1 MAILSSEDQEWG
13 SSLEIKG
20 GDEQELLGQ
29 RWQRFTLH
37 LSSGDHRLALG
48 NSDSQAERDACMFC
62 RTPND
67 EIAELVSQ
75 LQDFAKHKKDR
86 VLFEPAEPSFELE
99 VVRAGTDGI
108 NVHVWLD
115 AGNAKTGV
123 YRWDAAGIRFF
134 TVQSNLL
141 TFVEQLKEQFA
152 C

>member
-1 MAILSSEDQEWG
+1 MAVLSSEDSEWG
-13 SSLEIKG
+13 SSLEILG

-29 RWQRFTLH
+29 RWQRFSLQLT
-37 LSSGDHRLALG
+37 SGDHKLSLG

-67 EIAELVSQ
+67 EVAELVAQ
-75 LQDFAKHKKDR
+75 LDDFAAKKRDR
-86 VLFEPAEPSFELE
+86 VLFEPAEPSFEFE
-99 VVRAGTDGI
+99 VVRAGADGM

-115 AGNAKTGV
+115 AGNAKTGI

-134 TVQSNLL
+134 TVQANLL
-141 TFVEQLKEQFA
+141 SFVEQLKQQFA

>member
-1 MAILSSEDQEWG
+1 MAVLSSEDQEWS
-13 SSLEIKG
+13 SSLELIS

-29 RWQRFTLH
+29 RWQRFRLLLT
-37 LSSGDHRLALG
+37 SGDHHLTLG

-67 EIAELVSQ
+67 EVAELISM
-75 LQDFAKHKKDR
+75 LNDFANRKKDR
-86 VLFEPAEPSFELE
+86 VLYEPAEPSFELE
-99 VVRAGTDGI
+99 VVRAGPDGL

-115 AGNAKTGV
+115 AGNAKTGI

-134 TVQSNLL
+134 TVQSHLL
-141 TFVEQLKEQFA
+141 SFVEQLKQQFN